1 MRPAISP
8 CRLPP
13 GIPSVLLFLQLPPL
27 THRWSHKCSR
37 KPFPITPAS
46 SSPSTWIFCRVYN
59 QTLTIICL
67 LNILPSCWS
76 SKKTVTYSLESK
88 DFVLDIF
95 CFVCKFSTREKN
107 DSNPGN
113 TVDSVISVYSGI
125 IRALPRVP
133 LPKANWS
140 KQAASKSH
148 LRKSWT
154 SDVWHLSRETHGMG
168 CLEHWHVMEGFGL
181 VLSYKGPWIKMI
193 GTGFLT

>member
-67 LNILPSCWS
+67 LNILPSCCS

-125 IRALPRVP
+125 IRALSRDHFRKQIGANKQH
-133 LPKANWS
+133 PKVIWEKAEPQMFGTFREKHMGWGVWS
-140 KQAASKSH
+140 TGMWWRDLDLFCLTQG
-148 LRKSWT
+148 
-154 SDVWHLSRETHGMG
+154 HG
-168 CLEHWHVMEGFGL
+168 
-181 VLSYKGPWIKMI
+181 
-193 GTGFLT
+193 